1 MGERSV
7 RNAEVEGSIP
17 FGSTRRNGG
26 IETWRNGVTGGNTW
40 TVLQYSNTPDLH
52 EGFGRARRGAS
63 GAL

>member
-17 FGSTRRNGG
+17 FGSTRRSGG
-26 IETWRNGVTGGNTW
+26 METWRNGETNGNMRS
-40 TVLQYSNTPDLH
+40 VLQYSNTPNFH
-52 EGFGRARRGAS
+52 EGFGRARWGAS